1 MAEEMFEGSLRLL
14 LGTDATVL
22 FLPAGSERK
31 KKVFLK
37 QLWVRER
44 EEEEEEAAFLFVLS

>member
-1 MAEEMFEGSLRLL
+1 MFEGSLRLL